1 MRDGNSLVGDGG
13 GGGDD
18 HDAAASGGGGGGTAR
33 ARRAPVPRRTVGA
46 TPSLIEEEAAE
57 LREALSSSKHEKD
70 VLRCEVHALQLELET
85 MRELMSG

>member
-1 MRDGNSLVGDGG
+1 MRDGSSVGDYADGA
-13 GGGDD
+13 DD
-18 HDAAASGGGGGGTAR
+18 HDAAASAGGGTTR

-57 LREALSSSKHEKD
+57 LREALSSSKQEKD

-85 MRELMSG
+85 MRELMNG